1 MCFVNSNCNDAT
13 VRGSPGGWRLLRG
26 ALSRSGR
33 QAPWLLFWQHSTE
46 GGSRKRFSAGEIIY
60 IFTHIGCF
68 GFEPSHARPFLFV
81 DLWQILVRWGARR
94 YRRAVP
100 VPGHSGAA
108 VLFGPTVCLN
118 AVLPTPHTYTDV
130 FCLFPSGLG
139 SWVSGPGS
147 SGLLGPFPGPVPC
160 SPWALP

>member
-1 MCFVNSNCNDAT
+1 M
-13 VRGSPGGWRLLRG
+13 
-26 ALSRSGR
+26 
-33 QAPWLLFWQHSTE
+33 
-46 GGSRKRFSAGEIIY
+46 IY

-160 SPWALP
+160 LSWVLIMTVNCAIKMPTPCLWQAPASTQKTKRKTMAERFYCFSKTITSFRRFLLFY